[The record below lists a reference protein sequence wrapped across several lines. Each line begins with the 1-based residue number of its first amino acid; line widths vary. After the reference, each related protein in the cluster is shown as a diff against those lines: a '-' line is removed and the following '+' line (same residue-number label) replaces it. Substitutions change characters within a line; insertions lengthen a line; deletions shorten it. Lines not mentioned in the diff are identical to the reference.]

1 MSFIESYFKE
11 FNDCLKR
18 SVDKN
23 CLKDLGEIVDI
34 LKRTKNTKEGI
45 FLVGNGGSSAIAEHM
60 AIDLTK
66 NAGLK
71 AQAFSGSPLLTTF
84 ANDYGYD
91 LVFAKCIESF
101 CQQGDVLF
109 AISSSGNS
117 INIVKACEYA
127 KKVGMKLI
135 TLTGFGEDNQVRKL
149 GDYNLWVDSKAF
161 GFVELAHNLMIHCIN
176 DAIIGSTEYMIKG

>member
-1 MSFIESYFKE
+1 MEFIESYFKD
-11 FNDCLKR
+11 FNACIET
-18 SVDKN
+18 SVDLECRN
-23 CLKDLGEIVDI
+23 DLKKIVQV
-34 LKRTKNTKEGI
+34 LKNTKDTNNGI
-45 FLVGNGGSSAIAEHM
+45 FLVGNGGSSSIAEHM

-71 AQAFSGSPLLTTF
+71 AQAFSGTPLLTTF
-84 ANDYGYD
+84 SNDYGYD

-101 CQQGDVLF
+101 CNKNDVLL

-127 KKVGMKLI
+127 KKIGMTLV
-135 TLTGFGEDNQVRKL
+135 TLTGFSEDNHVRKL
-149 GDYNLWVDSKAF
+149 GDYNIWVDSKAF
-161 GFVELAHNLMIHCIN
+161 GFVELAHNLIIHCIN